1 MKRWLASI
9 AVVALLGNSAAA
21 ASADCPAALDFH
33 QRPLMGD
40 KPVHLCEAFRGQVVL
55 VVNTASKCA
64 YTPQYEGLED
74 VYARYRERGLVV
86 AGFPSNDFGSQ
97 EPGSEKQV
105 RDFCRLTYGV
115 QFPMF
120 AKTRVLGPDAEP
132 FYRYLADVTG
142 DTPRWNF
149 HKYLLDREGRVVASF
164 PSQVGP
170 NDERLI
176 TAIETL
182 LVECDCKRN
191 AGNPVGIYKGD

>member
-1 MKRWLASI
+1 MNRWLASI
-9 AVVALLGNSAAA
+9 AVVTLLGSSAAA
-21 ASADCPAALDFH
+21 AGSADCPAALDFH

-40 KPVHLCEAFRGQVVL
+40 KPVHLCEEFRGQVVL

-74 VYARYRERGLVV
+74 MYARYRERGLVV

-132 FYRYLADVTG
+132 FYKYLADVTG

-170 NDERLI
+170 DDERLI

-182 LVECDCKRN
+182 L
-191 AGNPVGIYKGD
+191 